1 MSHSFTR
8 HDVAKVALLA
18 RLELSEAE
26 LDEYATQLGRILEYV
41 EILDALDT
49 EDVEPMAHAVELTNV
64 FRADEPSASLP
75 REEALANAPLSD
87 GRYFLVPPIL
97 GEV

>member
-1 MSHSFTR
+1 MSRAFTR
-8 HDVAKVALLA
+8 DDVAKVASLA

-26 LDEYATQLGRILEYV
+26 LDGYASQLGRILDYV
-41 EILDALDT
+41 EILDTLDT
-49 EDVEPMAHAVELTNV
+49 ENVEPMAHAVALANV
-64 FRADEPSASLP
+64 FRPDEPGTSLS
-75 REEALANAPLSD
+75 REEALANAPSSD